1 MYGCADPSRPDR
13 LPAVKLSE
21 WLDEYRAFD
30 PETVQRTVAEPI
42 DDWQEQ
48 ELLAADDRV
57 RDPTPR
63 WRRRAESVG
72 YGPTRQF

>member
-1 MYGCADPSRPDR
+1 MRRSIAPRR
-13 LPAVKLSE
+13 LPSVKLSE

-30 PETVQRTVAEPI
+30 PETVQRTVSVPI

-48 ELLAADDRV
+48 ELLAPDDRV

-63 WRRRAESVG
+63 WRRRAERVG

>member
-1 MYGCADPSRPDR
+1 
-13 LPAVKLSE
+13 VKLSD

-42 DDWQEQ
+42 DDWHEE
-48 ELLAADDRV
+48 ELLAPDDRV

-63 WRRRAESVG
+63 WRQRAAGVG
-72 YGPTRQF
+72 YGPPRQF